1 MTKQHRFD
9 ISGEPRPRSTGR
21 GGAMRA
27 SGSTALISLAL
38 CVVSS
43 MAPTAQAQAGTPD
56 ETRPGTPQPHPYVG
70 MWVTGDGRIR
80 HELLPG
86 GRYDEA
92 RDNRRSAY
100 RGRYEVT
107 GDRIE
112 YWDDTGFTADGRFIG
127 PDVLH
132 HGGMIFHRER

>member
-1 MTKQHRFD
+1 MMTQQGLCTGD
-9 ISGEPRPRSTGR
+9 EPRLRSSRR
-21 GGAMRA
+21 GDALWTAGM
-27 SGSTALISLAL
+27 TALISLAL
-38 CVVSS
+38 GAASS
-43 MAPTAQAQAGTPD
+43 MAPMAHAAD
-56 ETRPGTPQPHPYVG
+56 ATRPGALQPHPYVG

-92 RDNRRSAY
+92 RDGRRSAY

-112 YWDDTGFTADGRFIG
+112 YWDDTGFTADGRFVS
-127 PDVLH
+127 PNVLH